1 MRLEFALLLIPILLS
16 GCLCCTLTP
25 DGEDSTPISTPAPTP
40 APTAYYS
47 STPASCGGSATIDFT
62 RNSGGA
68 AQNFRNGVHLEVG
81 ESEELDQVRV
91 ELAEVR
97 TINGVPTAVF
107 NYYNEGE
114 FQQEISGAAGLVDL
128 HDLPGTTYGIRIVEV
143 APGTC

>member
-16 GCLCCTLTP
+16 GCCGCGVT
-25 DGEDSTPISTPAPTP
+25 GGDSDAAPNPAPSPTQLFTATPAPEC
-40 APTAYYS
+40 A
-47 STPASCGGSATIDFT
+47 GGSATIDFT

-68 AQNFRNGVHLEVG
+68 AQNFRTGVHLEAG

-107 NYYNEGE
+107 NYYYEGVL
-114 FQQEISGAAGLVDL
+114 QGEITGAAGQNDL

-143 APGTC
+143 TPGTC